1 MQEVIEKNPRS
12 NQLFNSLD
20 SKGVSPLMMCA
31 QEGFTAGICL
41 LLEHRI
47 DINKVNNDGKTA
59 LMWAA
64 INGHTEGMISHLFVH
79 DTFSLKVGA

>member
-64 INGHTEGMISHLFVH
+64 INGHTEGRISHFLAAF
-79 DTFSLKVGA
+79 